1 MNRKLAS
8 GVGNRLPAVA
18 TPRQMT
24 ELRQQA
30 MVGTID
36 EVRAHLAHER
46 DRGVHVVGVSRP
58 RPTPDGR
65 LYVHI
70 TMLEPIPQ
78 PAPAALPWRP
88 WYQRGGVVAGVATGA
103 LAVLCGGGYLL
114 YRVVMAA
121 LSSAAS
127 AAAAAVPTLLGFGF
141 MALVVVGL
149 LSRGGRTF
157 SGTFKGRID

>member
-1 MNRKLAS
+1 
-8 GVGNRLPAVA
+8 
-18 TPRQMT
+18 
-24 ELRQQA
+24 
-30 MVGTID
+30 MVGTVD
-36 EVRAHLAHER
+36 EVRAYLAHER
-46 DRGVHVVGVSRP
+46 DRGVQVVGVSP
-58 RPTPDGR
+58 LRPTPDGR
-65 LYVHI
+65 VFVHI
-70 TMLEPIPQ
+70 TMLEPLPVQ
-78 PAPAALPWRP
+78 AAPAALPWRP

-114 YRVVMAA
+114 YRAVMAA